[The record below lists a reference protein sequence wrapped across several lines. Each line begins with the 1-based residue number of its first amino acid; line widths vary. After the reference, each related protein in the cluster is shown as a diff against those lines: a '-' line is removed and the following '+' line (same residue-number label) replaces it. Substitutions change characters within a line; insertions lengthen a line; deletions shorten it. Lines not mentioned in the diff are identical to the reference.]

1 LHRLI
6 VVESQIALPA
16 KRFGVAKRPEEQWGD
31 AAPVR
36 AFRLLVA
43 AVQLRGINV
52 KGSPQYVQDIFT
64 IRPIAKKYQNGI
76 AAPTL
81 FRGDWRG
88 IAFCRIASTAGGTV
102 GNRCD
107 VCFWH
112 KADVERTFGWA
123 QSFPR
128 LALNFERYVVADLM
142 NSEC

>member
-1 LHRLI
+1 VTPR
-6 VVESQIALPA
+6 
-16 KRFGVAKRPEEQWGD
+16 RY
-31 AAPVR
+31 AP
-36 AFRLLVA
+36 FDFLLQPFNSVG
-43 AVQLRGINV
+43 LML
-52 KGSPQYVQDIFT
+52 KGSRQYVQDIFT